1 MLRDLRAGTVIYVLN
16 KREPKLEM
24 GEVVDAKL
32 SIAPQTFANGM
43 LQPQRPLVDIS
54 ATFGAEKRNYTGV
67 KADVAIDEKDGIA
80 ISDSKEVM
88 TSEIEN
94 LKKLSKKFIDEV
106 DRYKTIYKE
115 CDRIMAD
122 LDPEIKKKAQQA
134 QEIENLKVQVG
145 GISNQMTE
153 ILGLL
158 RGLRNNQSIIG
169 G

>member
-1 MLRDLRAGTVIYVLN
+1 MLRDLRAGTIIYVLN
-16 KREPKLEM
+16 KREPKLEI
-24 GEVVDAKL
+24 GEVIDAKL
-32 SIAPQTFANGM
+32 SVAPQTFANGM
-43 LQPQRPLVDIS
+43 LQPQRPMVDIS
-54 ATFGAEKRNYTGV
+54 ATFGAEKRNYMGV

-88 TSEIEN
+88 ASEIDN

-115 CDRIMAD
+115 CDAIMAE

-134 QEIENLKVQVG
+134 QEIEKLKAQVG
-145 GISNQMTE
+145 VIGNQMGE
-153 ILGLL
+153 ILTLLKGLKTEQ
-158 RGLRNNQSIIG
+158 NG